1 MNSIE
6 QKYIIE
12 EYSKGDFEEIIKLWE
27 NLGLGNKLRGDDE
40 KTILT
45 TLKTGGKFFE
55 LKLKENKKIIG
66 TSWITNDGRRL
77 HLHHFGIIEKFQGK
91 GLSHILLEKTLNF
104 AKEKNMQIKLEVH
117 KTNTKA
123 ISLYEKHGFKY
134 LGDYLVYIIREL
146 RVKS

>member
-6 QKYIIE
+6 QKYLIE

-27 NLGLGNKLRGDDE
+27 DLGLGNKLRGDDE
-40 KTILT
+40 KTILNT
-45 TLKTGGKFFE
+45 IEIGGKFF
-55 LKLKENKKIIG
+55 KLILTENNKIIG

-77 HLHHFGIIEKFQGK
+77 FLHHFGISKEFQGK
-91 GLSHILLEKTLNF
+91 GLSHILLEKTLDF

-117 KTNTKA
+117 NTNTKA
-123 ISLYEKHGFKY
+123 INLYEKEGFKY

-146 RVKS
+146 KSI

>member
-12 EYSKGDFEEIIKLWE
+12 EYSKGDFEKIIKLWE
-27 NLGLGNKLRGDDE
+27 KLGLGNKLRGDDE

-45 TLKTGGKFFE
+45 TLKIGGKFFE

-77 HLHHFGIIEKFQGK
+77 HLHHFGISEEFQGK

-117 KTNTKA
+117 NTNTRA
-123 ISLYEKHGFKY
+123 ISLYKKHGFNY